1 MEIKALE
8 YSEAQQCFHF
18 NTDTARQHE
27 NTNSYRTIAKD
38 VSHDWA
44 VGFTKFVS
52 RTMSMHVTLAK
63 VKSDYSLFIQ
73 KN

>member
-1 MEIKALE
+1 MIKALE

-18 NTDTARQHE
+18 NTDTAMQHE

-38 VSHDWA
+38 ISYEQA
-44 VGFTKFVS
+44 EAFTNSVKTDIP
-52 RTMSMHVTLAK
+52 RTLSSIKADFIT
-63 VKSDYSLFIQ
+63 FIQ